1 MLDTNVCIHLLRN
14 RTAPLRRRF
23 EETAGLL
30 SISTIVLHELRFGA
44 EKSQRP
50 DEGHGEI
57 EKLIERLDVL
67 PFDTAAAA
75 HSGQIRAALQRIG
88 QTIGTLDTMI
98 AGHARSRELVVVT
111 NNLGEFRR
119 VEGLRCE
126 DWVAPQA

>member
-14 RTAPLRRRF
+14 RSATVRRRF
-23 EETAGLL
+23 EAATEAP

-50 DEGHGEI
+50 DEGHREI
-57 EKLIERLDVL
+57 EKLLAALDL
-67 PFDTAAAA
+67 LQFDEAAAFR
-75 HSGQIRAALQRIG
+75 SGQIRAALQRAG

-98 AGHARSRELVVVT
+98 AGHALSRDLTVVT
-111 NNLGEFRR
+111 GNLGEFRR

-126 DWVAPQA
+126 DWIGDQA